1 VFYCCYIQNCV
12 RNLIL
17 QWQIW
22 GLGAEPPVESR
33 SRALGNRIRR
43 QSPLEAQKL
52 DLLKSYGIHQQI
64 CLIFCILQMQ
74 KFLATYGT
82 IQRQNS
88 HLGTCPLIHLYPNQ
102 LLGLGLGIGL
112 RLGIGLGLRLG
123 SGSGLGLVLA
133 LALKRKFGCG

>member
-1 VFYCCYIQNCV
+1 M
-12 RNLIL
+12 
-17 QWQIW
+17 
-22 GLGAEPPVESR
+22 
-33 SRALGNRIRR
+33 
-43 QSPLEAQKL
+43 
-52 DLLKSYGIHQQI
+52 SYGIHQQI

-88 HLGTCPLIHLYPNQ
+88 HLGTCPLIHSHPNH

-123 SGSGLGLVLA
+123 LGLGLGLVLA
-133 LALKRKFGCG
+133 LALTKKFGCG